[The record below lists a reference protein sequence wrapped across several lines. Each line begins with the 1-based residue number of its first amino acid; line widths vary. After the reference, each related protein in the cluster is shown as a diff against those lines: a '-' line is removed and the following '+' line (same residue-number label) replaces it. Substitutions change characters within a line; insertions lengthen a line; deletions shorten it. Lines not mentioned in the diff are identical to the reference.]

1 MCLGKRYSRAA
12 IKDTTIKLKRC
23 RGTCHLHSDA
33 KQDYLSA
40 CWEQL
45 EAHAVRG
52 RTLGEI
58 RRLEEETHRASLKI
72 HRPELY
78 HGLQEYAAKRKRSFK
93 MLAKA
98 SQMSKALRAA
108 SEREKEAQSEMVS
121 ADAKGD
127 EAELTSDPLQSQAV
141 TRRQKSML
149 WRLHRRDPTLRPSL
163 SALQGRLLA
172 RDFLARILA
181 RQRELTYE
189 VQVIDLRKT
198 RFRRELAAPVNTIV
212 TKTHQANSEMNRLS
226 RMLNDTRHPIIA
238 TLRLQLEDLRAK
250 LKKVRHLAMEA
261 ITKLVVPDDLR
272 IHVVDYAGVLPEYM
286 TSK

>member
-23 RGTCHLHSDA
+23 RGTCHLQADA

-40 CWEQL
+40 CWDQL
-45 EAHAVRG
+45 EAHTARG

-58 RRLEEETHRASLKI
+58 RRLEEKSHSESLKA

-78 HGLQEYAAKRKRSFK
+78 HGLQEYAAKRKRSLK

-98 SQMSKALRAA
+98 SQMSKALKAA
-108 SEREKEAQSEMVS
+108 SEREKEAQPEMVS
-121 ADAKGD
+121 ATVQADNV
-127 EAELTSDPLQSQAV
+127 EPNSDPLQSPAV
-141 TRRQKSML
+141 IRRQKSML

-163 SALQGRLLA
+163 PALQGRLLA
-172 RDFLARILA
+172 RDFIAIILA
-181 RQRELTYE
+181 RQRALSYE

-212 TKTHQANSEMNRLS
+212 TKTHQANSEMSRLS
-226 RMLNDTRHPIIA
+226 RVLNDTRHPMIA
-238 TLRLQLEDLRAK
+238 TLRLQLDDLRAK
-250 LKKVRHLAMEA
+250 LKKVRHVAMQA
-261 ITKLVVPDDLR
+261 MSKLVVPDDLR
-272 IHVVDYAGVLPEYM
+272 IHIVDYAGVLP
-286 TSK
+286 